1 MTKNKKKLRR
11 LERRTPGYALR
22 TAQTLVLAGL
32 LVAPALTGSALA
44 ADVDLGGNGASWND
58 PALGTEGAVL
68 NGNSTNKTVA
78 LTGAATGAPTTLTI
92 TAGNSD
98 DVKLTI
104 SSTGVTFSG
113 ATTITG
119 DSTAAKNA
127 ELVINEAVTLGGP
140 VTLTGTTGQG
150 KAILTINQGKALTAT
165 GGVAV
170 GENSSIGLSGTLE
183 GDVTLNGTG
192 AKLASADDAALIKGN
207 VTLTKG
213 ELDTSTKNLK
223 IADAAG
229 SGLGNLLLG
238 ADSTLTLAAS
248 TTLTLGT
255 LTVNKDTDVVG
266 KLEVAD
272 IAADSTNKLQLKT
285 NGWVAF
291 KDATGN
297 VVDGV
302 LHTSGDSGLQLA
314 GGGTLTAAKLT
325 ILGTGPI
332 AASAAGGATIRIAAL
347 ELPGDTIFGATDK
360 GEHKMSID
368 GGAPDT
374 VFLTGGDLILRGA
387 SGNTV
392 SLELKGA
399 GGKTD
404 IAERSIVLSGNAAAD
419 AQLKVTSGVYNIG
432 EVAGVGNV
440 LVDGTNGGAHLKTTF
455 YGNALNAGYVN
466 ITGTS
471 GNIGNLSHRGD
482 LSIAA
487 ANLKDNGVTSAGEVG
502 VGQYGV
508 LHVQGALN
516 LTTAADVTS
525 TFTGT
530 VVADTLALSDTTKGY
545 TQATGTLT
553 LLGAEGGGSFLSAA
567 KLTLDGSNVAVN
579 LGDDMAQH
587 ATHGGTFAGPVTVT
601 QGTLTVA
608 DGTWT
613 LGSLDVAATNGKTS
627 IDGNLIIS
635 GETAGSLKS
644 GTAGSAGGAAG
655 LNVTTGGSLQA
666 SKAALW
672 DGTSTIASGLAK
684 IWTDAGATLKVAG
697 YETSG
702 ITLTDAG
709 KLASAVLAGNGMVS
723 YLGKG
728 ITVEAGDYN
737 TETGLTDTLKA
748 ASAAGSRALLTGEK
762 VGYDASA
769 NGDTPTISTNT
780 GGFGADALVVKTAS
794 TATSVTIQQ
803 TDDLTLLGGAP
814 NSQLVGIVG
823 GTNVQTNINADG
835 KALTLGSSDTLI
847 TQGGVLNGN
856 VALGAA
862 TGSLNVVKGQ
872 YTVGDITG
880 TKAAD
885 ITVVGGGRLT
895 AGAVGASSNELNVTL
910 DGSSLLAAKANLN
923 DVDLE
928 NGSIIVKNATAAD
941 GKLAVVGTL
950 DILKGGMQSSGDMD
964 ISSATINTLNG
975 ATLIAG
981 GNLNATGKALNAGAD
996 GLTISAKELTAASLD
1011 GSAGK
1016 IVAQATK
1023 LTTTGAVDIAK
1034 GSILS
1039 VTDAG
1044 STIGG
1049 VLVMGT
1055 AGPDGTSA
1063 TAVFAKDL
1071 TVTANVGVYNGS
1083 TLQVGEFKTD
1093 TTGHKITVGAADDTK
1108 GSSLIIGTL
1117 TSNGTAASTFIADP
1131 TADNSL
1137 IQVKEVGA
1145 GGLGDVMIAANNGIL
1160 SFGEHGMDW
1169 TKQQLA
1175 AAGSAAKSVLVLSTP
1190 VEMAANGQILVGEK
1204 WSDDGK
1210 WDAAGSA
1217 STHGLDVRG
1226 SSLVIADISS
1236 MDAPGITLEASK
1248 NTLNIAS
1255 STGLRVVSDT
1265 LKGNQNL
1272 TLVAGIS
1279 DTNGVTQDDGG
1290 NYVADG
1296 EALTLEGGKSTNNL
1310 LIGLG
1315 DVVYNQGSTSDSGT
1329 LSTTTVVNS
1338 ATAMMPRLSNSMGAL
1353 LEGMAVD
1360 PGFNVHSDNAG
1371 VRFVSRALDRGYI
1384 GINDVNSAAATIEGA
1399 AQMAA
1404 VGGVQMSTLGAVNAA
1419 SNAVSTRTS
1428 FAQPLMDMTRAAA
1441 VHKSTDGSL
1450 SLDSGVSAANGMKN
1464 GLGLWIMPLYQS
1476 NRSWGMKAENFKSG
1490 LNSDL
1495 GGIAVGADYTI
1506 NDMFR
1511 FGAAFN
1517 IGAGYAQ
1524 STGDFNETENRFNFW
1539 GVNLYGGW
1547 TKNNF
1552 GLSADVG
1559 YTGNY
1564 NKVEQDMPASMQM
1577 GNLKADVTSSA
1588 WNAGLKAEYKLE
1600 TSVVDIIP
1608 HVGARYLG
1616 LTTDE
1621 YSVKSGG
1628 TVFKV
1633 DQDFQSIW
1641 TFPVGVALSKT
1652 IETDSGWLFKPQ
1664 VDLSVIPAAG
1674 DVKAKSRARIP
1685 GVAGDAEMK
1694 MQVVDYVT
1702 FDGGLG
1708 FEVGKDNLS
1717 FGLNYNIQA
1726 SEHRTGHGVFG
1737 TLRYEF

>member
-44 ADVDLGGNGASWND
+44 ADLVLGTDTTVNN
-58 PALGTEGAVL
+58 PALGTEGVVL
-68 NGNSTNKTVA
+68 KGDATNKTVE

-92 TAGNSD
+92 TAGSSD
-98 DVKLTI
+98 GVKLTI
-104 SSTGVTFSG
+104 TSTDVTFSG

-150 KAILTINQGKALTAT
+150 KAILTINQGKTLTAT

-170 GENSSIGLSGTLE
+170 GENSSIGLAGTLE

-325 ILGTGPI
+325 VLGTGPI

-392 SLELKGA
+392 SLELKGT

-530 VVADTLALSDTTKGY
+530 VVANTLALSDADKGY

-553 LLGAEGGGSFLSAA
+553 LLGAEGGGSFLSAK
-567 KLTLDGSNVAVN
+567 KLVINGSGVAVN
-579 LGDDMAQH
+579 LGDDTAQH
-587 ATHGGTFAGPVTVT
+587 ATHGGTFAGTVTVT
-601 QGTLTVA
+601 KGTLTVA

-644 GTAGSAGGAAG
+644 GDAGTAGGAAG

-666 SKAALW
+666 NKAALW
-672 DGTSTIASGLAK
+672 DGTSIASGLAK
-684 IWTDAGATLKVAG
+684 IWMGAGATLKVAG

-702 ITLTDAG
+702 ITLANAG
-709 KLASAVLAGNGMVS
+709 ALANAVLDGNGMVS

-728 ITVEAGDYN
+728 ITVEATDYN

-748 ASAAGSRALLTGEK
+748 ASAAGSRAILTGEK
-762 VGYDASA
+762 VGYDASGGG
-769 NGDTPTISTNT
+769 NTPNINADT

-814 NSQLVGIVG
+814 SSQLVGIVD
-823 GTNVQTNINADG
+823 GTNVQTDINADG
-835 KALTLGSSDTLI
+835 KALTLGTADTLN
-847 TQGGVLNGN
+847 TQGGTLNGN

-862 TGSLNVVKGQ
+862 TGSLNVINGQ

-880 TKAAD
+880 TQDAN

-895 AGAVGASSNELNVTL
+895 AGAVGAGGNELNVTL
-910 DGSSLLAAKANLN
+910 DGSNLLATKANLK
-923 DVDLE
+923 DVTLE
-928 NGSIIVKNATAAD
+928 NGSIIVNNATATD
-941 GKLAVVGTL
+941 GTLAVMGDLNIV
-950 DILKGGMQSSGDMD
+950 KGGMQSTGDMD
-964 ISSATINTLNG
+964 LSNANVERLDG

-981 GNLNATGKALNAGAD
+981 GNLDATGANLVAGTD
-996 GLTISAKELTAASLD
+996 GLTISAKELSAATLEGLS
-1011 GSAGK
+1011 GK

-1023 LTTTGAVDIAK
+1023 LTTTGAVDLAK

-1044 STIGG
+1044 STIGA

-1055 AGPDGTSA
+1055 TGPDGTSA

-1137 IQVKEVGA
+1137 IQVKEVGSNA
-1145 GGLGDVMIAANNGIL
+1145 LGDVMIAANNGIL

-1169 TKQQLA
+1169 AKQQLA
-1175 AAGSAAKSVLVLSTP
+1175 AGSSAKSVLVLSTH
-1190 VEMAANGQILVGEK
+1190 VEMGLNGQILVGEK
-1204 WSDDGK
+1204 WGDDGK

-1226 SSLVIADISS
+1226 SSLVIADITN
-1236 MDAPGITLEASK
+1236 MDAPGITLNASK

-1272 TLVAGIS
+1272 TLVAGIN
-1279 DTNGVTQDDGG
+1279 DTNGVTQDNGG